1 MTDRLDQLKK
11 LYDADPDD
19 AFCTYG
25 IALELAKSG
34 QHDEALSWLKKTL
47 EIDADYF
54 YAYYQQGRILSE
66 QGDDDAALAAL
77 DAGITAAKGKDD
89 HAAGEMQELRASIDY

>member
-1 MTDRLDQLKK
+1 MTDRLEQLKK
-11 LYDADPDD
+11 LYAADPND

-25 IALELAKSG
+25 IALELAKTG
-34 QHDEALSWLKKTL
+34 QHDEALDWLKKTL

-66 QGDDDAALAAL
+66 SGNDDAAIEAL
-77 DAGITAAKGKDD
+77 NTGIAAAKGKDD
-89 HAAGEMQELRASIDY
+89 HAAGEMQELLMSIDY